1 MKPSGLVSLSLAFLF
16 TTSLAVA
23 QDKAAKPVKVE
34 PAAKAPP
41 ATSTATSTAGATPMG
56 PPKPAPELDA
66 TYKALDGSWKCDT
79 TFAANAMGPGSP
91 EIKVKTNIKFKK
103 DLNGFWYRGDY
114 EAKKTKDFPGM
125 KGTVYLGH
133 DGKQLLTS
141 LVDSMGG
148 YSAGTGT
155 ASGDTLTFIEDGY
168 MMGMKTKMRDTIQ
181 KKSDKEISHR
191 FEVDMGKG
199 FKPMGEDLCKR

>member
-1 MKPSGLVSLSLAFLF
+1 MKPIRLACLSLTFLF
-16 TTSLAVA
+16 TTSLVSA
-23 QDKAAKPVKVE
+23 QDKVAKPAKAE

-41 ATSTATSTAGATPMG
+41 ATPAPGASPAGMPMG
-56 PPKPAPELDA
+56 PPKPSPELDA
-66 TYKALDGSWKCDT
+66 TYKALNGSWKCDT

-91 EIKVKTNIKFKK
+91 EMKAKTDIKFKK

-133 DGKQLLTS
+133 DGKQLTIS
-141 LVDSMGG
+141 SVDGMGG
-148 YSAGTGT
+148 FGAGTGT
-155 ASGDTLTFIEDGY
+155 AAGGTLTFIADCY
-168 MMGMKTKMRDTIQ
+168 MMGMKMKTRETIE
-181 KKSDKEISHR
+181 KKSDKEVLHR

-199 FKPMGEDLCKR
+199 FQPMGEDVCKR